1 MEVLAIN
8 GSARKDGNTAL
19 LINTVFE
26 ELNKEGIETEMVQ
39 FSGKIMEPCKACWA
53 CSGKKNCV
61 HKKDQFQEIFE
72 KMTQADGIILGSPVY
87 TANMSANMQALL
99 ERASVVTDMNRGENL
114 FAHKVGAAVTAAR
127 RGGALSALDSMNHFF
142 MLQNIATGTTE
153 PLAEY
158 AAEILEADIYEIMPE
173 VPYTE
178 TDLAYYTNGRADQE
192 QNDPSARPAIAG
204 KVENMEEYDTII
216 LGYPIWH
223 GQAPRIISTFLE
235 SYDFSEKTIIP
246 FCTSHSPKFRAGISA
261 KESTLEAAAY
271 AAIQSVSKPLIRIF
285 ICHHAAAIT
294 QNDLS
299 YLSTCRTIADR
310 IG

>member
-1 MEVLAIN
+1 MKVLAIN

-39 FSGKIMEPCKACWA
+39 LSGKIMEPCKACWA

-87 TANMSANMQALL
+87 TANMSANMHALL
-99 ERASVVTDMNRGENL
+99 ERASVVTDMNRSENL

-246 FCTSHSPKFRAGISA
+246 FCTSHSSGIGSSADNLHELCPDSVNWMEGKRFEAGTM
-261 KESTLEAAAY
+261 KETMENWLEN
-271 AAIQSVSKPLIRIF
+271 VRVK
-285 ICHHAAAIT
+285 
-294 QNDLS
+294 
-299 YLSTCRTIADR
+299 
-310 IG
+310 